1 MDITRAGIFSCTMKK
16 NVFSGTEIRKC
27 NKRKCAFGRSLNKD
41 ANLSPFSVSC
51 ERAGV
56 WEKPAAGTVE
66 VRPDHWLRLATYSS
80 TKKHEAVRENRVYLP
95 TRSNAAVTAGVI
107 ALEPNC
113 AMGFIIQ
120 LIISLQN

>member
-1 MDITRAGIFSCTMKK
+1 MRARIFSCTMKK

-27 NKRKCAFGRSLNKD
+27 NKRKCAFGSSLNKD
-41 ANLSPFSVSC
+41 VNLSPVSVSC
-51 ERAGV
+51 GRGGV
-56 WEKPAAGTVE
+56 WKKPAAGTME

-80 TKKHEAVRENRVYLP
+80 TRKHEPVRENRVYLL
-95 TRSNAAVTAGVI
+95 TRSSAAVTAGVI

-120 LIISLQN
+120 LFLRLQN

>member
-80 TKKHEAVRENRVYLP
+80 TRKHEPVRENRVYLP
-95 TRSNAAVTAGVI
+95 TRSNVAVTAGVI
-107 ALEPNC
+107 ALEPNW
-113 AMGFIIQ
+113 AMECIIQ
-120 LIISLQN
+120 LFLSSQN